1 MPEEQIPQQQYN
13 PYMYGYG
20 NEPQDLSLVEQTN
33 PSQTLKEIEL
43 TLRGYH
49 YDSIK
54 EQWIIPDGGKP
65 LLNHLGLNSL
75 MADARSVI
83 NQNTILSNYKI
94 EQIASLI
101 IRLGRTIKN
110 KVKMNWKEWGI
121 DKSNLDTVVFAV
133 TDPAYA
139 SLMRALGEGEKR
151 FLKTSVRAIE
161 SFTSMQKPKS
171 EGSTSEKLK
180 FWR

>member
-1 MPEEQIPQQQYN
+1 
-13 PYMYGYG
+13 
-20 NEPQDLSLVEQTN
+20 
-33 PSQTLKEIEL
+33 
-43 TLRGYH
+43 
-49 YDSIK
+49 
-54 EQWIIPDGGKP
+54 
-65 LLNHLGLNSL
+65 

-83 NQNTILSNYKI
+83 NQNTILSNFKI
-94 EQIASLI
+94 EQISCLI

-110 KVKMNWKEWGI
+110 KVKMNWKEWEV

-139 SLMRALGEGEKR
+139 ALMRALGEGEKR

-161 SFTSMQKPKS
+161 SFTSVNKPNT
-171 EGSTSEKLK
+171 EGATTEKFK